1 MNSRFIGLLAL
12 LVTLA
17 SGSANAGTINYQFS
31 TTLSLSSGTDDAGLD
46 VAAFNINVSVDS
58 SGVYVDSFGNP
69 AIPMNNDATVTISG
83 SSQASNNGTFQL
95 PQLAF
100 YPSFAGLFT
109 HPDGIAP
116 LHTLAVGGD
125 LRIRLFTNPSATGAG
140 ATVGQTVSLSDFV
153 PATSSGYPWATPTAS
168 YTQVNTTLTAT
179 LTPSTVPE
187 PSSLALLGLG
197 AVGLA
202 IGACRRR
209 RAA

>member
-1 MNSRFIGLLAL
+1 MNRRFLGLLAL

-17 SGSANAGTINYQFS
+17 SGSADAGTIQYQFS
-31 TTLSLSSGTDDAGLD
+31 TTLSLSSGSDDGGLD
-46 VAAFNINVSVDS
+46 GAAFKINVSVDS

-100 YPSFAGLFT
+100 YPSFAGLFS

-116 LHTLAVGGD
+116 LHTLTVGGD
-125 LRIRLFTNPSATGAG
+125 LRIRLFANPSATGAG
-140 ATVGQTVSLSDFV
+140 AVVGQTVSLSDFV
-153 PATSSGYPWATPTAS
+153 PATSGGYPWSTPTAN
-168 YTQVNTTLTAT
+168 YNQVNTILSAT

-202 IGACRRR
+202 IGACRGR
-209 RAA
+209 RAV

>member
-1 MNSRFIGLLAL
+1 MNKCYIRLLAL
-12 LVTLA
+12 LLTLG
-17 SGSANAGTINYQFS
+17 SGSANAGTIHYEYS
-31 TTLSLSSGTDDAGLD
+31 TTLLLAVGTDDAGLD
-46 VAAFNINVSVDS
+46 GATATINVTVDS
-58 SGVYVDSFGNP
+58 SSVYIDAYGFP
-69 AIPMNNDATVTISG
+69 AVPMNNDATVTIAG

>member
-1 MNSRFIGLLAL
+1 MNRRLIGLIAL

-17 SGSANAGTINYQFS
+17 SGSADAGTIQYQFS
-31 TTLSLSSGTDDAGLD
+31 TTLSLSSGSDGGGLD
-46 VAAFNINVSVDS
+46 GAAFNINVSVDS